1 MWWQRI
7 VSKASGTL
15 HRRSADRQL
24 DLEIAS
30 HLAMLEE
37 KFKRQGLPEPEAKLA
52 ARREFGGAEQIKEEY
67 RERRG
72 FNHLEQLARDF
83 YFGFRSLRRSPGF
96 SLVALLSLALGI
108 GMNAAI
114 FTLLNAIVL
123 QTLPVPH
130 PERLVEVQVF
140 SRALQDYQNFFSYPF
155 YRQLQAQ
162 NTIFDGVTAQW
173 GMSEFQIGAKGGETT
188 VNGTYISGTYF
199 QFARANAYLGRLL
212 SVDDDGTVGAHPVC
226 TISYQT
232 WKRLGADPRLVG
244 STIRVNDKP
253 LQIVGITE
261 PDFTGLSLQNP
272 PDIEVPMSM
281 VGYLR
286 RLHRDDAR
294 TLWLNILAHLKPGI
308 STQEASERVNAL
320 AKRIIETLPRDG
332 PYDRTASYRVKPAP
346 RGFDQFASMSR
357 PLVVLM
363 STVALVLII
372 ALLNLANL
380 LLARGQ
386 EREREIAMRL
396 SLGASRWRVV
406 RQLLIESACLAAG
419 GAALGYGAATGLVN
433 LLVLEFNKGKTYGRL
448 EVSPDLRV
456 LLFTALLATVAV
468 LLFGAIPAWLASNVN
483 PQISLKGASQ
493 GTVTQARSSELRK
506 SLLFLQVV
514 LTMILLVAAGLFEH
528 SLRNLR
534 TINIG
539 AEPDHIVMA
548 ELTLTSMAGKRYAP
562 VSFLNDLQSRVGQ
575 MSDVASVA
583 YGLPGLLSGAIFNS
597 SISIPGKPALSSPG
611 LQTLFSEIS
620 PNYLRTVGI
629 PLVVGRDFT
638 SQDRKGSAPVA
649 IVNEKFAATY
659 FPRENALGKQFRGA
673 MQDKTGPV
681 TIVGVV
687 KDIPYF
693 DLRDGAKSMVYRP
706 TLQLDSPWRVL
717 TVRVRNNPE
726 AFENELAAL
735 VRSLAPGMPL
745 QQFKTVALQR
755 DASIARDRLLAI
767 LSMLFALLAL
777 ALSAIGL
784 YGLVSYS
791 IAKRTREVGIRLT
804 LGAKPSDVLKL
815 FLNENL
821 SIVIVAAAVGSILA
835 LIGARLV
842 RSLLFGL
849 PGTDISSL
857 YFAAG
862 TLLAIALLASLI
874 PAARAAR
881 IDPAQALRAE

>member
-1 MWWQRI
+1 MWGQRI
-7 VSKASGTL
+7 LSKARGTL
-15 HRRSADRQL
+15 RRRSADRQL

-37 KFKRQGLPEPEAKLA
+37 EFKRQGLPAPEAKLA
-52 ARREFGGAEQIKEEY
+52 ARREFGGTEQIKEQY

-72 FNHLEQLARDF
+72 FNYLEQLARDF

-140 SRALQDYQNFFSYPF
+140 SRPLQDYQNFSSYPF
-155 YRQLQAQ
+155 YRQIEAR
-162 NTIFDGVTAQW
+162 NTIFDGITAQW
-173 GMSEFQIGAKGGETT
+173 GINPFQLRLPSGETT
-188 VNGTYISGTYF
+188 VNGMYVSGTYF
-199 QFARANAYLGRLL
+199 QFAHANAYLGRLL
-212 SVDDDGTVGAHPVC
+212 SMDDDGSVGAHPVC
-226 TISYQT
+226 TISYKL
-232 WKRLGADPRLVG
+232 WKELGAEQRLVG
-244 STIRVNDKP
+244 STIRVNEKP
-253 LQIVGITE
+253 LQIVGVTE
-261 PDFTGLSLQNP
+261 PDFTGLSLQNS
-272 PDIEVPMSM
+272 PDIEIPMSM
-281 VGYLR
+281 VGYVG
-286 RLHRDDAR
+286 RLKRDDPG

-308 STQEASERVNAL
+308 GMPEASERLNAL
-320 AKRIIETLPRDG
+320 AKRIVETLPHDG
-332 PYDRTASYRVKPAP
+332 PYNRDAVYRVKPAP
-346 RGFDQFASMSR
+346 RGFDEFSSMSR
-357 PLVVLM
+357 PLIVLM

-396 SLGASRWRVV
+396 SLGASRRRVV
-406 RQLLIESACLAAG
+406 RQLLIESAWLALG
-419 GAALGYGAATGLVN
+419 GAALGYGAAVAVAN
-433 LLVLEFNKGKTYGRL
+433 LLVFEFNKGKTYGL
-448 EVSPDLRV
+448 LDVSPDLRV

-468 LLFGAIPAWLASNVN
+468 LFFGALPAWLASNVN
-483 PQISLKGASQ
+483 PQISLKGAGQ
-493 GTVTQARSSELRK
+493 GTVTQARRSGLRK
-506 SLLFLQVV
+506 SLLFLQVA

-548 ELTLTSMAGKRYAP
+548 DLTLTSMEGKQYAP
-562 VSFLNDLQSRVGQ
+562 VSLLNDLESRVSQ
-575 MSDVASVA
+575 MSGVASVA
-583 YGLPGLLSGAIFNS
+583 YGWPGLLSGAWFS
-597 SISIPGKPALSSPG
+597 SGISIPGRPASSSAG

-620 PNYLRTVGI
+620 PNYFRTVGI
-629 PLVVGRDFT
+629 PRIAGRDFT
-638 SQDRKGSAPVA
+638 LQDRKGSMPVA

-659 FPRENALGKQFRGA
+659 FPGENVLGKQFIGN
-673 MQDKTGPV
+673 MSDTKDLT
-681 TIVGVV
+681 TIVGII
-687 KDIPYF
+687 KDMPYF
-693 DLRDGAKSMVYRP
+693 NLRDDAKSMVYQP
-706 TLQLDSPWRVL
+706 MLQSESSWQVL

-726 AFENELAAL
+726 AFERELATL
-735 VRSLAPGMPL
+735 IHNLAPEMPL

-767 LSMLFALLAL
+767 LSTLFALLAL

-784 YGLVSYS
+784 YGIVSYS

-821 SIVIVAAAVGSILA
+821 SIVIAAAAVGSLVA
-835 LIGARLV
+835 LVGASFV
-842 RSLLFGL
+842 RTLLFGL
-849 PGTDISSL
+849 PRTDTSSL

-874 PAARAAR
+874 PAIRAAR